1 MALPWILGGL
11 AVATVAYLGSRD
23 DDDNR
28 SSSSNDRYEQEQEAR
43 RREKEAKRE
52 QLNRDITSFKENEKK
67 RIQQK
72 YNAQIEFSDASSFVG
87 DGFGSN
93 LVFVSK
99 VDESLD
105 NKINALEGEQDE
117 LKELI
122 AQLKEEQNAT
132 NQ

>member
-28 SSSSNDRYEQEQEAR
+28 SSSSNDRYEQEQEAKKR
-43 RREKEAKRE
+43 SKKRAIEQDIEA
-52 QLNRDITSFKENEKK
+52 FKESEKK
-67 RIQQK
+67 RIRQK
-72 YNAQIEFSDASSFVG
+72 YNAQIEFSHASSFVG
-87 DGFGSN
+87 AGFGSN